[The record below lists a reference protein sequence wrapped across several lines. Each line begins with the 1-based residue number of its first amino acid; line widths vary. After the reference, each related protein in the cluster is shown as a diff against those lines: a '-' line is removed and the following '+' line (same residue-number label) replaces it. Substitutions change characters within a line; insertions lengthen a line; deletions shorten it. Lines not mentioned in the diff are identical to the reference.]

1 MINRKHIWIVI
12 LFILLGVAAFLLAGR
27 GNDSEENKV
36 SLYFLDK
43 NGYVITPVEIEIKA
57 DSKEDLYLKVARNL
71 INGPESKK
79 YMPIM
84 DSSVKVNRIDVQ
96 KGKIT
101 IDFSD
106 DYPKDN
112 YMCTYAVIKTYS
124 RLKDIIGVKVTV
136 DGEEILGTD
145 GVALGFVNGEDIN
158 TESAEDTA
166 TGIRL
171 YFASTSSDELVM
183 EYRKINIVDTQ
194 PVEQY
199 IISELIKGP
208 KIDGCQRLL
217 APDTKVLSVETTD
230 GICYV
235 NFKKGFIEKNMA
247 PAGGTDLLVESVV
260 KSLTDLKNVEG
271 VQFLVDGK
279 KTDRLGDTNI
289 SEIFEKEKP
298 VEIKPE
304 EPKEPE
310 PTVEPIEPEEPMG
323 KELMIN

>member
-1 MINRKHIWIVI
+1 MINRKHIWMIVLLI
-12 LFILLGVAAFLLAGR
+12 LIGVVAFLVAGR
-27 GNDSEENKV
+27 GNDGDDNKV
-36 SLYFLDK
+36 SLYFIDK
-43 NGYVITPVEIEIKA
+43 TRNVITPVETEIKA
-57 DSKEDLYLKVARNL
+57 DSKEELYQKVAESL
-71 INGPESKK
+71 IKGPKSKK
-79 YMPIM
+79 YLPIM
-84 DSSVKVNRIDVQ
+84 DKTVTVNSIEVNQ
-96 KGKIT
+96 GKIT

-112 YMCTYAVIKTYS
+112 YMCTYAVIKTFS
-124 RLKDIIGVKVTV
+124 RLKDIIGVRVTV
-136 DGEEILGTD
+136 DGNEILGTD

-171 YFASTSSDELVM
+171 YFASADNSELVM

-199 IISELIKGP
+199 IITELIKGP
-208 KIDGCQRLL
+208 KVEGCQRLL

-247 PAGGTDLLVESVV
+247 PAGGTDLLVQSVV

-279 KTDRLGDTNI
+279 KTDKLGDTNI
-289 SEIFEKEKP
+289 SGIFEKEKP
-298 VEIKPE
+298 A
-304 EPKEPE
+304 EPE
-310 PTVEPIEPEEPMG
+310 PEIPVENEPAILPEQKEESL
-323 KELMIN
+323 EAQENTN